1 MYHYLY
7 ENKHTMLESNLILS
21 KDKTGSSLE
30 KLLSFASDVLE
41 NKLKKENNYIGN
53 PTYCYLF

>member
-41 NKLKKENNYIGN
+41 NKLKKENNY
-53 PTYCYLF
+53 YW